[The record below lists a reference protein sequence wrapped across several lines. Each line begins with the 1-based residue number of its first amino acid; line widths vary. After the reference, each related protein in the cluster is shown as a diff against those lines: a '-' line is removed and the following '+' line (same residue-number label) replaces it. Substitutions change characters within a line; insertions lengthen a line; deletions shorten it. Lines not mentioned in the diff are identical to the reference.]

1 VSTTTIRQVV
11 RHAAAAVLVATCA
24 WGCAA
29 AAGAQAPA
37 VPARPGAATGASDAV
52 VSAPANYVIGPD
64 DVLTIVF
71 WRDKDLSGDVAV
83 RPDGRISLP
92 LINEIEAAGLTPE
105 QLRVRVQEAADKFLQ
120 DPTVTVQV
128 KQINSRKVFITGQ
141 VPKQGAYPLIGPT
154 TVLQLLAMAGGVL
167 EYADDENIVIMR
179 TENGR
184 HVTYRF
190 NYDEVIKR
198 RNLRQNIELR
208 PGDTILVP

>member
-1 VSTTTIRQVV
+1 MSTTRTRPVV
-11 RHAAAAVLVATCA
+11 RHIAATVLFAASA
-24 WGCAA
+24 WGCGV
-29 AAGAQAPA
+29 AAGAQVST
-37 VPARPGAATGASDAV
+37 VPGRAAGASSATDAV
-52 VSAPANYVIGPD
+52 VSAPADYVIGPD

-92 LINEIEAAGLTPE
+92 LINEIAAVGLTPD
-105 QLRVRVQEAADKFLQ
+105 QLRVRVQEAAGKFLQ

-141 VPKQGAYPLIGPT
+141 VPKQGAYPLMGPT
-154 TVLQLLAMAGGVL
+154 TVLQLLALAGGVL
-167 EYADDENIVIMR
+167 EYADDENIVIIR

-184 HVTYRF
+184 QVTYRF
-190 NYDEVIKR
+190 NYDEVIRR